1 MTSRDPL
8 LQPFHLKRL
17 RLKNRIVSTPHAPS
31 YAEEGLPKERYQRY
45 HEEKAKGGLAMT
57 MFGGSSC
64 VGPDSPSVFGQL
76 YVGDDRII
84 PYFQAFAERIH
95 RYDCALVCQISHL
108 GRRTTWNS
116 GDWLPVTSAS
126 RVREPAH
133 RGFPKEMDLDD
144 IARIV
149 GYYAAAARR
158 CRDGGLDGCEVL
170 SHGHLLEQFLSSAT
184 NLRSDGYGGSLEN
197 RLRFTLEVLEA
208 VRLAVGDDF
217 IVGIRQGVGEGF
229 EGGLTR
235 EEGITAAKAIAESG
249 LVDYMTVNFGHIE
262 SNYALSWHMPG
273 MAAPLGVHLAEVA
286 TLRREIALP
295 LIHACRIADLAT
307 ARHAVR
313 EDILDLVG
321 MTRAHIADPHIVS
334 KLVRGEE
341 ERIRPCVG
349 AGYCIDRIYGEGEA
363 LCLHNPATGREG
375 YLPHVIEK
383 SSGPTLK
390 VVVVGGGPGGL
401 EAARVAAERGHRVIL
416 FEATSALGGQ
426 LQLATKVGWRRD
438 LIGIVDWLTAEL
450 ERLAVEIRWN
460 CLVGPEEVLEEAP
473 DVVII
478 ATGGLPDS
486 DLVPGGEHCLSVWD
500 ALGGADLSGD
510 ILVYDDSG
518 QHQGPSCTDY
528 LSDRADARIE
538 LVTPDR
544 HAAHEMGAIN
554 FPIYLQNFYRKGVRL
569 TPDHRLKGLR
579 REGNKLRARF
589 TNEYGGPE
597 IERLVDHLVVEHGT
611 LPNDELFQEL
621 RSKAVNRG
629 VTDIEALV
637 SGKPQALPPEGFRL
651 FAIGDAVASRNVH
664 AAMLDA
670 LRLCKDL

>member
-144 IARIV
+144 ITRIV

-170 SHGHLLEQFLSSAT
+170 SHGHLPEQFLSPAI
-184 NLRSDGYGGSLEN
+184 NFRSDDYGGKLAN

-235 EEGITAAKAIAESG
+235 EEGIAAAKAIAECG
-249 LVDYMTVNFGHIE
+249 FVDYMTVNFGHIE

-273 MAAPLGVHLAEVA
+273 MAAPLGFHLREVA
-286 TLRREIALP
+286 ALRREIALP

-307 ARHAVR
+307 ARHALQD
-313 EDILDLVG
+313 DILDLVG
-321 MTRAHIADPHIVS
+321 MTRAHIADPHIVA

-363 LCLHNPATGREG
+363 LCLHSPATGREG
-375 YLPHVIEK
+375 RLPHVIEK
-383 SSGPTLK
+383 TTGPALK
-390 VVVVGGGPGGL
+390 VAVVGGGPGGL
-401 EAARVAAERGHRVIL
+401 EAARVAAERGHRVVL

-426 LQLATKVGWRRD
+426 LQLAAKVKWRRD

-460 CLVGPEEVLEEAP
+460 CLAGPEEVQKEAP
-473 DVVII
+473 DVVIV

-500 ALGGADLSGD
+500 ALGGASLSGD
-510 ILVYDDSG
+510 VLVYDDNG
-518 QHQGPSCTDY
+518 QHQGPSCADH
-528 LSDRADARIE
+528 LSESADASVE

-544 HAAHEMGAIN
+544 QAAHEMGAIN
-554 FPIYLQNFYRKGVRL
+554 FPIYLQNLYRKGVRL
-569 TPDHRLKGLR
+569 TPDHRLKEVG
-579 REGNKLRARF
+579 REGNKLRAFF
-589 TNEYGGPE
+589 TNEYGGPD

-611 LPNDELFQEL
+611 LPNDELYQEL
-621 RSKAVNRG
+621 RAKAWNRG

-637 SGKPQALPPEGFRL
+637 AGRPQPLPPEGFRL